1 MNNAQNV
8 NTTRGKIQ
16 FSRLF
21 SNSYQ
26 KAGSK
31 TLEVKQ
37 IINTISS
44 YASKKYNSNL
54 QDGLFSETDF
64 GGETT
69 EFTSTETRVAWILV
83 PEGKGE
89 TEIRTM
95 LNTLPSACIYK
106 VLSNEPILDDNQ
118 KQAIANGLKAKA
130 DFANA
135 QAVRYGDTHEN
146 AGQLILDADGNVQ
159 YRRTFFS
166 KEVREDE
173 DYRGNGQVYMS
184 REIEMEI
191 DGAIAYHT
199 DQVL

>member
-8 NTTRGKIQ
+8 KTTRGKIQ

-37 IINTISS
+37 IINTVSS
-44 YASKKYNSNL
+44 YPSKKFNSNL
-54 QDGLFSETDF
+54 QDGLYSEAEF
-64 GGETT
+64 GGEVT

-83 PEGKGE
+83 PETKTE

-95 LNTLPSACIYK
+95 LSTLPNACIYK

-118 KQAIANGLKAKA
+118 KQAIVNGLKAKA

-199 DQVL
+199 NQVL

>member
-1 MNNAQNV
+1 MSNANQ
-8 NTTRGKIQ
+8 TTVKRGKVQ

-37 IINTISS
+37 TIETVSS
-44 YASKKYNSNL
+44 YPSKKYNSNL
-54 QDGLFSETDF
+54 QDGLFSEAEFGTATTDYS
-64 GGETT
+64 T
-69 EFTSTETRVAWILV
+69 TETRVAWILV
-83 PEGKGE
+83 PETKGE
-89 TEIRTM
+89 TEIRRM
-95 LNTLPSACIYK
+95 LDGITTSCIYK

-118 KQAIANGLKAKA
+118 KQAIVNGLKSMA

-135 QAVRYGDTHEN
+135 QAVRYGDNHEN

-173 DYRGNGQVYMS
+173 DYRGNGQVYLS
-184 REIEMEI
+184 RELEMEV
-191 DGAIAYHT
+191 DGAAIFH
-199 DQVL
+199 DQVV

>member
-1 MNNAQNV
+1 MSNANQISV
-8 NTTRGKIQ
+8 KRGKVQ

-26 KAGSK
+26 KTGSK

-37 IINTISS
+37 TIETISS
-44 YASKKYNSNL
+44 YPTKKYNSNL
-54 QDGLFSETDF
+54 QDGLFSEEEF
-64 GGETT
+64 GTAT
-69 EFTSTETRVAWILV
+69 ADYTSTETRVAWILV
-83 PEGKGE
+83 PENKGE

-95 LNTLPSACIYK
+95 LNNIPNACIYK

-118 KQAIANGLKAKA
+118 KQAVNNGLKALA

-135 QAVRYGDTHEN
+135 QAVRYGDTHEF

-173 DYRGNGQVYMS
+173 DYRGNGQVYVS
-184 REIEMEI
+184 RELEMEME
-191 DGAIAYHT
+191 GAAIFH
-199 DQVL
+199 DQVV